1 MICSLEKIIME
12 NDKVY
17 RNMEDL
23 VRSLNDKLAE
33 VRVGVVRK
41 SIEREKAFSSGKEN
55 MGSVTSAEKKNK

>member
-1 MICSLEKIIME
+1 ME

-41 SIEREKAFSSGKEN
+41 SIEVEEESPAGKEN
-55 MGSVTSAEKKNK
+55 MDSVTSAEEKNK

>member
-1 MICSLEKIIME
+1 MICSLEKVIME

-41 SIEREKAFSSGKEN
+41 SIEVEEESPAGKEN
-55 MGSVTSAEKKNK
+55 MDSVTSAEEKNK